1 MLWRQALSVAVLIG
15 AAGMSPV
22 AAQTTASISLVV
34 APADSAWPAIVPRLA
49 SYTAAQKAAITDVV
63 QQYCTEH
70 RVAKRS
76 ELQAKIQKLL
86 AREQVIE
93 AIRYWLPQNVQHDFR
108 GVAEDRPRKPEE
120 LDACDRPVR
129 LG

>member
-1 MLWRQALSVAVLIG
+1 MLWRQALTIAVLFG
-15 AAGMSPV
+15 AAGTSRV
-22 AAQTTASISLVV
+22 AAQATASVSSVV

-49 SYTAAQKAAITDVV
+49 SYTVAQKATITAVV
-63 QQYCTEH
+63 QQYCAEH

-76 ELQAKIQKLL
+76 ELQAEIQKLL
-86 AREQVIE
+86 THEQVIE

-108 GVAEDRPRKPEE
+108 RLAANRPGPSEA
-120 LDACDRPVR
+120 LDACGRPVP